1 MVLKDELDMD
11 SSNKIPF
18 LNKNPFF
25 DLFHLFHDWN
35 RREGGRSI
43 HVTPQF

>member
-1 MVLKDELDMD
+1 MVLKDESDMD
-11 SSNKIPF
+11 ISNKILL

-35 RREGGRSI
+35 RGI
-43 HVTPQF
+43 QVTPPF